1 MSVSEVLYNFWSGFG
16 IPAYDENTVPDE
28 AVMPYITYEV
38 SDSFFGAMTDMSQ
51 SASIY
56 YHSTSWV
63 EISEKADQI
72 AEFIGRGG
80 RMLAVDGGAIWIK
93 RGSAWAQR
101 MPETAD
107 RMVRRIVLNYE
118 VEFIK

>member
-1 MSVSEVLYNFWSGFG
+1 MTVSEVLYNFWSSFG
-16 IPAYDENTVPDE
+16 LPAYDAYTVPDE
-28 AVMPYITYEV
+28 AEMPYITYEV
-38 SDSFFGAMTDMSQ
+38 SDSFFGALTDMSQ
-51 SASIY
+51 SASIW

-63 EISEKADQI
+63 EITEKAEQI
-72 AEFIGRGG
+72 ADFIGRGG

-93 RGSAWAQR
+93 RGSSWAQR

-107 RMVRRIVLNYE
+107 RMVRRMVLNYE

>member
-56 YHSTSWV
+56 YRSTSWV

-93 RGSAWAQR
+93 RGSSWAQR